1 VADRSD
7 GRREEDEDEEGR
19 DAEQR
24 GSPRRIGDQV
34 AKVQIHAR
42 QTPSPGAVLHRFL
55 IERLFYSDRR

>member
-7 GRREEDEDEEGR
+7 GRREEDEDEEDR

-24 GSPRRIGDQV
+24 GSPRRIDGQV

-42 QTPSPGAVLHRFL
+42 QTPTPRAVLRRF
-55 IERLFYSDRR
+55 